1 MIASICSRKGD
12 QIMKKG
18 LMVLVLAMTLVA
30 APAMAKEGFF
40 IGASLIPSV
49 DISGDAGNGLDGGDG
64 YGFRLGLGFNKYFS
78 IEGVLERTK
87 MDMTGGGTMDLDG
100 IAVNARLSF
109 PLTTLDSAK
118 VMSFEPY
125 VLAGYGMYEA
135 TWGGQSSDGNGFRLG
150 IGIEQYLF
158 RELSVNIGYTSTSV
172 TFDATAGNPKSDGT
186 IRVIDIGLIYHFL

>member
-1 MIASICSRKGD
+1 MKGA
-12 QIMKKG
+12 QNMKKA
-18 LMVLVLAMTLVA
+18 LIMMVLAMTLVA
-30 APAMAKEGFF
+30 APAMAKEGLF
-40 IGASLIPSV
+40 IGAQLIPSV
-49 DISGDAGNGLDGGDG
+49 DISGDAGNGLDDGSG

-78 IEGVLERTK
+78 IEGVLER
-87 MDMTGGGTMDLDG
+87 MELDIVGGGTLELDG
-100 IAVNARLSF
+100 VAVNARLNF

-135 TWGGQSSDGNGFRLG
+135 TSGGQSSDGNGFRLG

-172 TFDATAGNPKSDGT
+172 TFDATAGSPKQDGT
-186 IRVIDIGLIYHFL
+186 IRVIDVGLIYHFL

>member
-1 MIASICSRKGD
+1 
-12 QIMKKG
+12 MKKVLG
-18 LMVLVLAMTLVA
+18 LMVLLLTLIA

-40 IGASLIPSV
+40 AGASLIPSV
-49 DISGDAGNGLDGGDG
+49 DISGDAGNGLNDGSG
-64 YGFRLGLGFNKYFS
+64 YAFRLGLGFNKYFS
-78 IEGVLERTK
+78 IEGVLERTE
-87 MDMTGGGTMDLDG
+87 MDMTGSGKMDLDG
-100 IAVNARLSF
+100 IGVNARLNF

-135 TWGGQSSDGNGFRLG
+135 KWAGDSTKGNGFRLG

-158 RELSVNIGYTSTSV
+158 KELSVNIGYTSTSV
-172 TFDATAGNPKSDGT
+172 TFDATAGSPKSDGT

>member
-1 MIASICSRKGD
+1 MKKTLVLMVIALTLIAS
-12 QIMKKG
+12 
-18 LMVLVLAMTLVA
+18 
-30 APAMAKEGFF
+30 PAMAKEGLF
-40 IGASLIPSV
+40 IGAQLIPSI
-49 DISGDAGNGLDGGDG
+49 DISGDAGNGLDDGSG

-78 IEGVLERTK
+78 IEGVLERTEL
-87 MDMTGGGTMDLDG
+87 DIVGGGTMELDG
-100 IAVNARLSF
+100 IAVNARLNF
-109 PLTTLDSAK
+109 PLTTLDSAN

-135 TWGGQSSDGNGFRLG
+135 TSGGQSSDGNGFRLG

-172 TFDATAGNPKSDGT
+172 TFDATAGSPKQDGT

>member
-1 MIASICSRKGD
+1 
-12 QIMKKG
+12 MKKVFV
-18 LMVLVLAMTLVA
+18 LMVLMLTLLA

-49 DISGDAGNGLDGGDG
+49 DISGDAGNGLNDGSG
-64 YGFRLGLGFNKYFS
+64 YGFRLGLGFSKYFS

-87 MDMTGGGTMDLDG
+87 LDWTGGGKMDMDG
-100 IAVNARLSF
+100 VAVNARLNF

-125 VLAGYGMYEA
+125 VLAGYGRYEV
-135 TWGGQSSDGNGFRLG
+135 TSGGQSNDGSGFRLG

-158 RELSVNIGYTSTSV
+158 KELSVNVGYTSTSV
-172 TFDATAGNPKSDGT
+172 TFNTNPEMDGT

>member
-1 MIASICSRKGD
+1 MFIKKYSVKGA
-12 QIMKKG
+12 QNMKKA
-18 LMVLVLAMTLVA
+18 LIMMVLAMTLIA
-30 APAMAKEGFF
+30 SPAMAKEGFF
-40 IGASLIPSV
+40 VGASLLPSV
-49 DISGDAGNGLDGGDG
+49 DISGDAGKGLGDG
-64 YGFRLGLGFNKYFS
+64 SGYAFRLGLGFNKYFS

-87 MDMTGGGTMDLDG
+87 MDITGGGTMDLDG
-100 IAVNARLSF
+100 IGVNARLNF

-125 VLAGYGMYEA
+125 VLAGYGMYDA
-135 TWGGQSSDGNGFRLG
+135 KPSGGSSRSGNGFRLG

-172 TFDATAGNPKSDGT
+172 SFDNPKEDGT

>member
-1 MIASICSRKGD
+1 
-12 QIMKKG
+12 MKKVLV
-18 LMVLVLAMTLVA
+18 LMVLMLTLIAV
-30 APAMAKEGFF
+30 PAVAKEGFF

-49 DISGDAGNGLDGGDG
+49 DISGDAGNGLNDGSG
-64 YGFRLGLGFNKYFS
+64 YGFRVGLGFNKYFS
-78 IEGVLERTK
+78 IEGVLERME
-87 MDMTGGGTMDLDG
+87 MDISGGGTMDLDG
-100 IAVNARLSF
+100 IAVNARLNF

-135 TWGGQSSDGNGFRLG
+135 KSPDGQSNDGNGFRLG

-158 RELSVNIGYTSTSV
+158 KELSVNIGYTSTSV
-172 TFDATAGNPKSDGT
+172 TFDTNPDRDGT

>member
-1 MIASICSRKGD
+1 
-12 QIMKKG
+12 MKKILIG
-18 LMVLVLAMTLVA
+18 VVLALTLIA

-40 IGASLIPSV
+40 VGASLIPSV
-49 DISGDAGNGLDGGDG
+49 DISGDAGNGLTDGSG
-64 YGFRLGLGFNKYFS
+64 YAFRVGLGFNKYFS
-78 IEGVLERTK
+78 IEGVLERTE
-87 MDMTGGGTMDLDG
+87 MDMVGGGTMDLDG
-100 IAVNARLSF
+100 IGVNARLNF

-135 TWGGQSSDGNGFRLG
+135 SWTGDSTKGNGFRLG

-158 RELSVNIGYTSTSV
+158 KELSVNIGYTSTSV
-172 TFDATAGNPKSDGT
+172 TFDATAGSPKSDGT

>member
-1 MIASICSRKGD
+1 
-12 QIMKKG
+12 MKKTFVT
-18 LMVLVLAMTLVA
+18 MVLLLTLIA

-49 DISGDAGNGLDGGDG
+49 DISGDAGKGLDSGSG
-64 YGFRLGLGFNKYFS
+64 YAFRLGLGFSKYFS
-78 IEGVLERTK
+78 IEGVLERTQ
-87 MDMTGGGTMDLDG
+87 MDITGGGKMDLDG
-100 IAVNARLSF
+100 VGVNARLNF

-125 VLAGYGMYEA
+125 VLAGYGMYDA
-135 TWGGQSSDGNGFRLG
+135 KAQGGTSNSGNGFRLG

-158 RELSVNIGYTSTSV
+158 KELSVNVGYTSTSV
-172 TFDATAGNPKSDGT
+172 TFDTNPKLDGT

>member
-1 MIASICSRKGD
+1 
-12 QIMKKG
+12 MKKT
-18 LMVLVLAMTLVA
+18 LVLMLLMLTLIA

-40 IGASLIPSV
+40 IGASLIPSI
-49 DISGDAGNGLDGGDG
+49 DISGDAGNGLDEGSG

-78 IEGVLERTK
+78 IEGVLERTEL
-87 MDMTGGGTMDLDG
+87 DMTGGGTMDLDG
-100 IAVNARLSF
+100 MAVNARLNF

-125 VLAGYGMYEA
+125 ILAGYGAYEA
-135 TWGGQSSDGNGFRLG
+135 TSGGQSFDGNGFRLG

-158 RELSVNIGYTSTSV
+158 KELSVNIGYTSTSV
-172 TFDATAGNPKSDGT
+172 TFDTNPERDGT

>member
-1 MIASICSRKGD
+1 
-12 QIMKKG
+12 MKKVLV
-18 LMVLVLAMTLVA
+18 LMVLMLTLIA

-49 DISGDAGNGLDGGDG
+49 DISGDAGNGLGDG
-64 YGFRLGLGFNKYFS
+64 SGYAFRLGLGFNKYFS
-78 IEGVLERTK
+78 IEGVLERTE

-100 IAVNARLSF
+100 IGVNARLNF

-125 VLAGYGMYEA
+125 VLAGYGMYD
-135 TWGGQSSDGNGFRLG
+135 TKPQGGTSNSGNGFRVG

-158 RELSVNIGYTSTSV
+158 KELSVNIGYTSTSV
-172 TFDATAGNPKSDGT
+172 TFDTNPKLDGT
-186 IRVIDIGLIYHFL
+186 IRVIDIGLTYHFL

>member
-1 MIASICSRKGD
+1 
-12 QIMKKG
+12 MKKAMV
-18 LMVLVLAMTLVA
+18 LMVLMLTLIA

-49 DISGDAGNGLDGGDG
+49 DISGDAGKGLDNGSG
-64 YGFRLGLGFNKYFS
+64 YAFRLGLGFSKYFS
-78 IEGVLERTK
+78 IEGVLERTQ
-87 MDMTGGGTMDLDG
+87 MDMTGGGKMDLDG
-100 IAVNARLSF
+100 IGVNARLNF

-125 VLAGYGMYEA
+125 VLAGYAMYDA
-135 TWGGQSSDGNGFRLG
+135 KAQGGTSNSGNGFRLG

-158 RELSVNIGYTSTSV
+158 KELSVNIGYTSTSV
-172 TFDATAGNPKSDGT
+172 TFDTNPKLDGT

>member
-1 MIASICSRKGD
+1 
-12 QIMKKG
+12 MKRV
-18 LMVLVLAMTLVA
+18 LVIMVLMLTLIA

-40 IGASLIPSV
+40 VGASLIPSV
-49 DISGDAGNGLDGGDG
+49 DISGDAGKGLNDGSG
-64 YGFRLGLGFNKYFS
+64 YAFRLGLGFSKYFS
-78 IEGVLERTK
+78 IEGVLERME
-87 MDMTGGGTMDLDG
+87 MDMTGGGKMDLDG
-100 IAVNARLSF
+100 VGVNARLNF

-125 VLAGYGMYEA
+125 VLAGYGMYDA
-135 TWGGQSSDGNGFRLG
+135 KTPGGTSNSGNGFRLG

-172 TFDATAGNPKSDGT
+172 TFDTNPKLDGT

>member
-1 MIASICSRKGD
+1 MFIKKYSMKGE
-12 QIMKKG
+12 QSMKRALIM
-18 LMVLVLAMTLVA
+18 MVLAMTLIATPVV
-30 APAMAKEGFF
+30 AKEGLF

-49 DISGDAGNGLDGGDG
+49 DISGDAGNGLDDGSG

-78 IEGVLERTK
+78 IEGVLERTEL
-87 MDMTGGGTMDLDG
+87 DIAGGGKLDLDG
-100 IAVNARLSF
+100 MAVNARLNF

-125 VLAGYGMYEA
+125 VLAGYGLYEA
-135 TWGGQSSDGNGFRLG
+135 KSPGGQSNNGNGFRLG

-172 TFDATAGNPKSDGT
+172 TFDTNPERDGT
-186 IRVIDIGLIYHFL
+186 IRVIDIGLTYHFL